1 MKRTLIGKDDSSRCH
16 WFRRVS
22 ALSAGIIAATLFLG
36 SKPAHAAGEMSS
48 LRGTPRFD
56 LHVDVGWRQA
66 YGVGGRVEFPIVP
79 EGLLQ
84 RADDDLTLSL
94 GAEVFFPDNRYGAA
108 VWPLA
113 ALQWNFYL
121 SDRWSIFPELGV
133 VAFAGDKHHN
143 AFVHTGP
150 VIAPFVGFGARFHL
164 SPRAALLARVNWPA
178 GLQFGVAF

>member
-1 MKRTLIGKDDSSRCH
+1 M
-16 WFRRVS
+16 
-22 ALSAGIIAATLFLG
+22 AATLLLAA
-36 SKPAHAAGEMSS
+36 KPAHAAGEMSS

-56 LHVDVGWRQA
+56 LHVDFGWRQA

-108 VWPLA
+108 VWPLG

-133 VAFAGDKHHN
+133 VGFAGDKYHN
-143 AFVHTGP
+143 DFVRTGP
-150 VIAPFVGFGARFHL
+150 VIAPFLGFGARLHL

-178 GLQFGVAF
+178 GLQVGVAF